1 MTALASALKVRASGD
16 AAQPTRP
23 DLGLATTD
31 LEDAIQAA
39 TVHARASGASPHAVR
54 IIAATQDL
62 AAQGDDYGLLLWDVG
77 TRSPNPGPSP

>member
-54 IIAATQDL
+54 IIAAAQ
-62 AAQGDDYGLLLWDVG
+62 AAGVDAPA
-77 TRSPNPGPSP
+77 RESPALVRVAR